1 MTKRALLSVYRK
13 EGIVDLARGLAERGF
28 EILSTGGTAAELG
41 KAEVKVTGV
50 SKATGFPEILDGRVK
65 TLHPGIHAGIL
76 ARRDAPEHTAALEKH
91 KIAPIDVVVVNLY
104 PFEEKVAKGCTFEEA
119 VENVDIGGP
128 TMVRAAAKNF
138 RHVAVVVDPA
148 DYGLLLEQLDRDAG
162 IDAATRL
169 YLAQKAFRHTG
180 RYEAAIAGYFSQVEE
195 REGAYVPAEADET
208 FPYRLSLTF
217 EKVQDLRYGENPHQ
231 RAAFYSDLGSTLYSV
246 AAARKMQGKELSFNN
261 ILDLDAAWRLA
272 TEIDDPACVIVKHTN
287 PCGTGTGASPL
298 EAYERAWACDPTSAF
313 GGIIAFN
320 ERVDAATARK
330 VTGQFVEAV
339 IAPGFE
345 GEALKVLGKK
355 TNLRVMNMDTT
366 GIHKASGFDLR
377 RVMGGLLAQ
386 QWDLHRLERDRCE
399 VVTKRVPSEEEWKAL
414 LFAWTVVKHVK
425 SNAIV
430 FANAVQT
437 VGVGAG
443 QMSRVD
449 SARIAAQK
457 AVLPLAGT
465 VVASD
470 AFFPFRDGID
480 EIAKTGADRDRPAGR
495 LRPRRGDDRRR
506 RRARPRHGLHR
517 RPSLPAL
524 TPDPREARVDLAAPV
539 PPTKAGGASPFRSAR
554 EGGGR
559 SAQPLECRPEATLA
573 ARTAASTSAGA
584 ACAVP
589 TFPTTTPAAQLARA
603 AASGRLAP
611 AARARASVAI
621 TVSPAPVTSNT
632 SRAAA
637 STCTGGRPFSKRL
650 MPCSPRVTRTARQP
664 RSERTRRPAARRSP
678 GPRTRSPVACSV
690 SSWLGVTTVTPRYW
704 RKWRTLGSTS
714 TGTRRR
720 RARGRTRLSSE
731 AVTTPFS

>member
-1 MTKRALLSVYRK
+1 MKRRALLSVCRK
-13 EGIVDLARGLAERGF
+13 DGLVDLAKGLVARGF
-28 EILSTGGTAAELG
+28 EVVSTGGTAAELE
-41 KAEVKVTGV
+41 KAGVPVTGI
-50 SKATGFPEILDGRVK
+50 SKVTGFPEILDGRVK
-65 TLHPGIHAGIL
+65 TLHPIVHGGIL
-76 ARRDAPEHTAALEKH
+76 ARRDLPEHQSALEKH
-91 KIAPIDVVVVNLY
+91 RIAPVDVVVVNLY
-104 PFEEKVAKGCTFEEA
+104 PFEEKVAKGCSFDEA

-148 DYGLLLEQLDRDAG
+148 DYGLLLEQLDREGG

-169 YLAQKAFRHTG
+169 YFAQKAFRHTG
-180 RYEAAIAGYFSQVEE
+180 RYEAAIAGYFSQVEA
-195 REGAYVPAEADET
+195 REGRYQPAETDET

-231 RAAFYSDLGSTLYSV
+231 RAAFYSDLGSTLFSV
-246 AAARKMQGKELSFNN
+246 AAARQMQGKELSFNN

-287 PCGTGTGASPL
+287 PCGTGTGASPA

-320 ERVDAATARK
+320 EKVDAAAAKK

-345 GEALKVLGKK
+345 KAALDVLGKK

-366 GIHKASGFDLR
+366 AIHKASGFDMR

-399 VVTKRVPSEEEWKAL
+399 VVTKRSPTEEEWKAL

-430 FANAVQT
+430 YANAVQT

-443 QMSRVD
+443 QTSRVD

-470 AFFPFRDGID
+470 AFFPFRDGVD
-480 EIAKTGADRDRPAGR
+480 EIAKTGATAIIQPGGSVRDEETIAAA
-495 LRPRRGDDRRR
+495 DE
-506 RRARPRHGLHR
+506 HGLAMVFTGVRH
-517 RPSLPAL
+517 
-524 TPDPREARVDLAAPV
+524 
-539 PPTKAGGASPFRSAR
+539 FRH
-554 EGGGR
+554 
-559 SAQPLECRPEATLA
+559 
-573 ARTAASTSAGA
+573 
-584 ACAVP
+584 
-589 TFPTTTPAAQLARA
+589 
-603 AASGRLAP
+603 
-611 AARARASVAI
+611 
-621 TVSPAPVTSNT
+621 
-632 SRAAA
+632 
-637 STCTGGRPFSKRL
+637 
-650 MPCSPRVTRTARQP
+650 
-664 RSERTRRPAARRSP
+664 
-678 GPRTRSPVACSV
+678 
-690 SSWLGVTTVTPRYW
+690 
-704 RKWRTLGSTS
+704 
-714 TGTRRR
+714 
-720 RARGRTRLSSE
+720 
-731 AVTTPFS
+731 